1 MSLEAI
7 ATEIK
12 NLKEKIVLIYAFNTT
27 GKTRLSIAYKDV
39 TKDQET
45 HTGVYYNA
53 FSEDLFVWDN
63 DIENDEANIRLTV
76 KSSSLSQL
84 HSLFTE
90 ADIMG
95 KLEQY
100 KPRYNFFFEYHDD
113 FQLGLQSISFHLPDN
128 KELKIKI
135 SRGEERI
142 FIWCLFLAMFEVEE
156 WVDERN
162 AHFFIDDP
170 VSSLDDHNIFVTAA
184 TLYDLIEKH
193 YEHRK
198 IIITTHHIGLYSIL
212 ANWLNKGEK
221 QSRYKSSTSLKILSR
236 KDNAL
241 TLETSKND
249 VFLHHLHLIQIL
261 NKAVDTG
268 LESYHFAL
276 LRQVLE
282 SVSSFLGVGRVSY
295 VLEQI
300 GIENPDEDLRIVNNL
315 SHENVYR
322 FKTERMQP
330 DNVELFKNIFSKLKE
345 KYQFI
350 TG

>member
-27 GKTRLSIAYKDV
+27 GKTRLSIAYKNI
-39 TKDQET
+39 TQDQET

-90 ADIMG
+90 ADIME

-113 FQLGLQSISFHLPDN
+113 FQQGLQSISFHLPDN
-128 KELKIKI
+128 KEQKIKI

-142 FIWCLFLAMFEVEE
+142 FIWCLYLAMFEVEE
-156 WVDERN
+156 WTDKRN

-212 ANWLNKGEK
+212 ANWLIKSEK
-221 QSRYKSSTSLKILSR
+221 QNRYKPLTSLKILSR
-236 KDNAL
+236 KDNDL
-241 TLETSKND
+241 TLKTNKND

-330 DNVELFKNIFSKLKE
+330 DNEELFKNIFSKLKD

>member
-1 MSLEAI
+1 MSLETI

-27 GKTRLSIAYKDV
+27 GKTRLSIAYKDI

-76 KSSSLSQL
+76 KSSNLSQL

-90 ADIMG
+90 ADIME

-113 FQLGLQSISFHLPDN
+113 FQQGLQSIVFHLPDN
-128 KELKIKI
+128 KEQKIKI

-156 WVDERN
+156 WTDERN

-170 VSSLDDHNIFVTAA
+170 VSSLDDHNIFVTAS

-221 QSRYKSSTSLKILSR
+221 QNRYKPTTSLKILSR
-236 KDNAL
+236 KDNVL
-241 TLETSKND
+241 TLQTSKND

-282 SVSSFLGVGRVSY
+282 SISSFLGVARVSY